1 MSLHLDNRDARD
13 GIPAPVEVHLTESDR
28 RSLEG
33 LSTEQKACR
42 VVRKYLHDKYGRGV
56 VIEEAH
62 GGADLRVS
70 VGGEEAEAIAVK
82 GTATDDIAWAKL
94 KVSSRQSYRALKN
107 RTARMYRVVNVN
119 SAKPRI
125 FILEF
130 GTHYKLIPEPR
141 WAVRAASREAKSYPL
156 RGAPY
161 RREPR
166 RPCGVLVAGN
176 PACNPQPG
184 RGRGLLGFQR
194 RRDRRLRGHSQAPR

>member
-1 MSLHLDNRDARD
+1 MDNRHARD
-13 GIPAPVEVHLTESDR
+13 GIPAPVEVHLSESER

-42 VVRKYLHDKYGRGV
+42 VVRKYLRDKYGRGV

-62 GGADLRVS
+62 DGADLRVS
-70 VGGEEAEAIAVK
+70 VGGEAEAIEVK

-94 KVSSRQSYRALKN
+94 KVSSRQSYRALKS

-141 WAVRAASREAKSYPL
+141 WAVRAASREEKSYPL

-161 RREPR
+161 RYDRPR
-166 RPCGVLVAGN
+166 DAVAEHEWGGVGE
-176 PACNPQPG
+176 
-184 RGRGLLGFQR
+184 
-194 RRDRRLRGHSQAPR
+194 

>member
-1 MSLHLDNRDARD
+1 MSLHLDNLDALD
-13 GIPAPVEVHLTESDR
+13 GIPAPVKIHLSESER

-56 VIEEAH
+56 VIEEAY

-70 VGGEEAEAIAVK
+70 VGGEEAEAIEVK

-141 WAVRAASREAKSYPL
+141 WAVRAASRATKRYPL

-161 RREPR
+161 RYD
-166 RPCGVLVAGN
+166 RPHDAVAEHEWGGVGE
-176 PACNPQPG
+176 
-184 RGRGLLGFQR
+184 
-194 RRDRRLRGHSQAPR
+194 

>member
-13 GIPAPVEVHLTESDR
+13 GIPAPVEVHLSESER

-94 KVSSRQSYRALKN
+94 KVSSRQSYRASEES
-107 RTARMYRVVNVN
+107 N
-119 SAKPRI
+119 STDVS
-125 FILEF
+125 
-130 GTHYKLIPEPR
+130 G
-141 WAVRAASREAKSYPL
+141 RE
-156 RGAPY
+156 
-161 RREPR
+161 
-166 RPCGVLVAGN
+166 C
-176 PACNPQPG
+176 Q
-184 RGRGLLGFQR
+184 
-194 RRDRRLRGHSQAPR
+194 